1 MQLQLPSLRAANT
14 IAGSAL
20 KLLVVLWALLAVAAV
35 FVMTLGT
42 DEAWVLNGLRSVLR
56 PQVPDLSTEVVST
69 SGGAF
74 ALVNLGIEQLA
85 GSKVWS
91 HRLVSLLCLG
101 LSFALVLKRRAG
113 KETPASIDWLM
124 LAPLIAIPGAIE
136 VGTAALG
143 TSVGLFLMLAAM
155 HVWTAQSASLGVRVV
170 SGGLLYGLAAASRFD
185 LVLFGPAVLMASC
198 LRVAPSGRLDVRL
211 NPPAWAFVL
220 IGGAVFLLNQ
230 WLMSLPADAISAEK
244 FGASTGLGGW
254 ALNYPKLLNHWATL
268 TTFAP
273 FSLFAL
279 MAVSAFL
286 LRFGRKIFLAKRPSL
301 KQQPGS
307 VRLTLGTK
315 LAASAWILLTV
326 GTALLMSR
334 LENETMLPT
343 RALDKY
349 FVMMNL
355 VTGVAI
361 LLSLFAA
368 YAALKVWRLS
378 DVRFISK
385 LKFSLVG
392 AACVFLTWFSVH
404 WHLIGP
410 AHRF

>member
-279 MAVSAFL
+279 MAVSAF
-286 LRFGRKIFLAKRPSL
+286 
-301 KQQPGS
+301 
-307 VRLTLGTK
+307 
-315 LAASAWILLTV
+315 
-326 GTALLMSR
+326 
-334 LENETMLPT
+334 
-343 RALDKY
+343 
-349 FVMMNL
+349 
-355 VTGVAI
+355 
-361 LLSLFAA
+361 
-368 YAALKVWRLS
+368 
-378 DVRFISK
+378 
-385 LKFSLVG
+385 
-392 AACVFLTWFSVH
+392 
-404 WHLIGP
+404 
-410 AHRF
+410 